1 MRKTLLISGLVL
13 LVAAPVFAQD
23 RPVNF
28 SLGGGVTFPTG
39 DVADS
44 FDMGGHFVAGLS
56 FNFTDNV
63 GFETD
68 YQYHW
73 MPGPERSFPNVG
85 SAGSTLIE
93 SNHQMHVGTFN
104 LIIRTPSSSPVA
116 AYFLAG
122 PGVYHRVVQLTTPAV
137 GFITVCDPY
146 WYVCFPTA
154 VSTDQIVGDRSSTD
168 FGVDFGGGV
177 TFGGEARFFV
187 EARFHYVFGDDVN
200 IPGGT
205 TRSTNAQYFP
215 ITFGIR
221 F

>member
-1 MRKTLLISGLVL
+1 MRRTLLISGLVL
-13 LVAAPVFAQD
+13 LVAAPVLAQD

-28 SLGGGVTFPTG
+28 FIGGGVTFPSG
-39 DVADS
+39 DVAS
-44 FDMGGHFVAGLS
+44 TFDTGGHFLAGLS

-73 MPGPERSFPNVG
+73 MPGPERTFPNVG
-85 SAGSTLIE
+85 GSGTVLIE

-122 PGVYHRVVQLTTPAV
+122 PGVYHRIAQLTTPSV

-146 WYVCFPTA
+146 WYVCFPAA
-154 VSTDQIVGDRSSTD
+154 VSVDQVVGDRSSTD
-168 FGVDFGGGV
+168 FGIDFGGGV
-177 TFGGEARFFV
+177 SFGGGARFFV
-187 EARFHYVFGDDVN
+187 EARYHYVFGDDIN
-200 IPGGT
+200 IPGGG

>member
-1 MRKTLLISGLVL
+1 MRKILLISGLVL
-13 LVAAPVFAQD
+13 LVAAPVVAQD

-28 SLGGGVTFPTG
+28 SLGGGLTFPSG

-44 FDMGGHFVAGLS
+44 FDMGGHFLAGLS
-56 FNFTDNV
+56 FNFNDAV
-63 GFETD
+63 GFEAD

-85 SAGSTLIE
+85 TSGTTLIE
-93 SNHQMHVGTFN
+93 SNHHIHMGTFN
-104 LIIRTPSSSPVA
+104 VIVRTPSSSPVA
-116 AYFLAG
+116 GYFLG
-122 PGVYHRVVQLTTPAV
+122 GVGVYNRVVQLTTPAV

-154 VSTDQIVGDRSSTD
+154 VSTDRIVGDRSSTD
-168 FGVDFGGGV
+168 FGIDFGGGV

-187 EARFHYVFGDDVN
+187 EARYHYVMGDDINV
-200 IPGGT
+200 PGGT
-205 TRSTNAQYFP
+205 ARSTNAQYIP